1 MEPTVAGVRRDRPW
15 SHEIPNQKW
24 DYIVIG
30 SGIGGMAAAAMLS
43 KLGRRVLVLEQ
54 HNIPGGFTQMFK
66 RPGYRWDVGVHIVG
80 EMSEAS
86 YPGRLLKTLTDGR
99 LQWEPV
105 GEIYDEFNFPDGF
118 TIQLPDTPEKFRET
132 LIDYF
137 PAERAAIDDYLAL
150 TRTAARA
157 AATYLQVRAMPRLLA
172 PGGRRKATEA
182 SAEYIHAT
190 TAEVLASLTDDLR
203 LRAVLSAQ
211 WGYYGA
217 TPARSSFAMHAL
229 MVRHFLRGAYYPV
242 GGASSIARELLATVA
257 DGGGWTA
264 VRRPV
269 DEIIVRHGS
278 ATGVRLS
285 DGTEIAARRVIS
297 AAGAIPTSDLLDAGL
312 PGSGEPYR
320 EAGPAH
326 VSLYLG
332 FKGDTAAQ
340 GGERYCQWYFDT
352 WDMEKDMWDVHP
364 DRPIGPAPVLFCSF
378 PSLKDPSHDPGP
390 EQRNT
395 GEVITF
401 VPWDSF
407 SQWSGTKWKR
417 RGASYD
423 AFKETLAKTL
433 LEQYLGR
440 YPGLASLVD
449 HVEMSTPLSTNHF
462 AASARGSIYGLGTTA
477 SRFEDPSLV
486 PRTAIKGLY
495 LGGADVSAPGIAGA
509 LGGGVL
515 AAAAAEPIRG
525 GRFLQPIMRR
535 PKTASRFPNGA
546 PTSPGEW
553 ASS

>member
-1 MEPTVAGVRRDRPW
+1 MEPTVAAGRRDRPW
-15 SHEIPNQKW
+15 SHEIPDLTW
-24 DYIVIG
+24 DYVVIG

-86 YPGRLLKTLTDGR
+86 YPGRLLRTLTDGR
-99 LQWEPV
+99 LQWESV

-118 TIQLPDTPEKFRET
+118 TIQLPDTPDRFRET

-137 PAERAAIDDYLAL
+137 PAERNAIDEYLAL
-150 TRTAARA
+150 TRAAARA
-157 AATYLQVRAMPRLLA
+157 TARMLQARAMPGLLS
-172 PGGRRKATEA
+172 PGGRKRATEA
-182 SAEYIHAT
+182 AGQHLRTT
-190 TAEVLASLTDDLR
+190 TADVLASLTNDIR

-264 VRRPV
+264 VRRSV
-269 DEIIVRHGS
+269 DQIVVRHGRV
-278 ATGVRLS
+278 AGVRLS
-285 DGTEIAARRVIS
+285 DGLEIATKRVIS
-297 AAGAIPTSDLLDAGL
+297 AAGAIPTSDLLEEGL
-312 PGSGEPYR
+312 PGTGEPYR

-326 VSLYLG
+326 VSVYLG
-332 FKGDTAAQ
+332 FKGDIAAH
-340 GGERYCQWYFDT
+340 GAERFCQWYYDS
-352 WDMEKDMWDVHP
+352 WDMEVAGWDVSP
-364 DRPIGPAPVLFCSF
+364 DRVPGPAPVLFCSF
-378 PSLKDPSHDPGP
+378 PSLKDPTHNPGP
-390 EQRNT
+390 DQHNT

-401 VPWDSF
+401 VSWDSF

-423 AFKETLAKTL
+423 AFKEALTTTL

-440 YPGLASLVD
+440 YPGLAPFVD

-462 AASARGSIYGLGTTA
+462 AASPRGSIYGLGTTVA
-477 SRFEDPSLV
+477 RFEDLSLL
-486 PRTAIKGLY
+486 PRTGIKGLY

-535 PKTASRFPNGA
+535 PPA
-546 PTSPGEW
+546 
-553 ASS
+553 

>member
-1 MEPTVAGVRRDRPW
+1 MTEGQPDRPW
-15 SHEIPNQKW
+15 SHEIPDRTW
-24 DYIVIG
+24 DYVVIG
-30 SGIGGMAAAAMLS
+30 SGIGGMASAAMLS

-86 YPGRLLKTLTDGR
+86 YPGRLLKALTDGR

-105 GEIYDEFNFPDGF
+105 GEVYDEFNFPDGF
-118 TIQLPDTPEKFRET
+118 TIQLPNSPEQFRAT

-137 PAERAAIDDYLAL
+137 PAESGAIDEYLAL

-157 AATYLQVRAMPRLLA
+157 AAKFLQVRAIPRLLA
-172 PGGRRKATEA
+172 PGGRKKAAEA
-182 SAEYIHAT
+182 AGEHIDAT
-190 TAEVLASLTDDLR
+190 TAEVLASLTDDIR

-242 GGASSIARELLATVA
+242 GGASSIARTMLATVA
-257 DGGGWTA
+257 QGGGWTA
-264 VRRPV
+264 VRRTV
-269 DEIIVRHGS
+269 DQIVVRNGTV
-278 ATGVRLS
+278 AGVRLS
-285 DGTEIAARRVIS
+285 DGTEIATKGVIS
-297 AAGAIPTSDLLDAGL
+297 AAGAIPTSDLLENGL
-312 PGSGEPYR
+312 PGPGEPYR

-326 VSLYLG
+326 VSVYLG
-332 FKGDTAAQ
+332 FKGDIAAH
-340 GGERYCQWYFDT
+340 GAERFCQWYYDS
-352 WDMEKDMWDVHP
+352 WDMEVSGWDVSP
-364 DRPIGPAPVLFCSF
+364 DRIPGPAPVLFCSF
-378 PSLKDPSHDPGP
+378 PSLKDPTHDPGP

-407 SQWSGTKWKR
+407 SQWSDTKWKR
-417 RGASYD
+417 RGPSYD
-423 AFKETLAKTL
+423 AFKETLTTTL

-440 YPGLASLVD
+440 YPGLAPFVD

-462 AASARGSIYGLGTTA
+462 AASARGSIYGLGTTPD
-477 SRFEDPSLV
+477 RFGDQSLL
-486 PRTAIKGLY
+486 PRTGIKGLY

-509 LGGGVL
+509 LGGGVF

-525 GRFLQPIMRR
+525 ARFLQPIMKR
-535 PKTASRFPNGA
+535 P
-546 PTSPGEW
+546 PG
-553 ASS
+553 

>member
-1 MEPTVAGVRRDRPW
+1 MERTVTEGRPDRPW
-15 SHEIPNQKW
+15 SHEIPDGAW
-24 DYIVIG
+24 DYVVIG
-30 SGIGGMAAAAMLS
+30 TGIGGMAAAAMLS

-86 YPGRLLKTLTDGR
+86 YPGRLLKALTDGR

-137 PAERAAIDDYLAL
+137 PAEREAIDEYLAL

-157 AATYLQVRAMPRLLA
+157 AAKFLQVRAVPRLLA
-172 PGGRRKATEA
+172 PGGRKKATEGA
-182 SAEYIHAT
+182 GQYIHAT

-242 GGASSIARELLATVA
+242 GGASSIAREMLTTVA
-257 DGGGWTA
+257 AGGGWTA
-264 VRRPV
+264 VRRTV
-269 DEIIVRHGS
+269 DEIVVRHGGV
-278 ATGVRLS
+278 TGVRLS
-285 DGTEIAARRVIS
+285 DGTEIAAKRVVS
-297 AAGAIPTSDLLDAGL
+297 AAGAIPTSDLLATGL
-312 PGSGEPYR
+312 PGPGEPYR

-326 VSLYLG
+326 VSVYLG
-332 FKGDTAAQ
+332 FKGDTAAH

-352 WDMEKDMWDVHP
+352 WDMEVDVWDVRP
-364 DRPIGPAPVLFCSF
+364 DRPVGPAAVLFCSF
-378 PSLKDPSHDPGP
+378 PSLKDPTHDPGP
-390 EQRNT
+390 EQHNT

-407 SQWSGTKWKR
+407 SQWSGTQWHR

-423 AFKETLAKTL
+423 TFKDALTTTL
-433 LEQYLGR
+433 LEQYLAH
-440 YPGLASLVD
+440 YPGLAPLID

-462 AASARGSIYGLGTTA
+462 AASHRGSIYGLGTTPD
-477 SRFEDPSLV
+477 RFDDQSVL
-486 PRTAIKGLY
+486 PRSGIKGLY
-495 LGGADVSAPGIAGA
+495 LGGVDVSGPGVAGA

-515 AAAAAEPIRG
+515 AAAAAEPLRG
-525 GRFLQPIMRR
+525 MRFLQPIMRR
-535 PKTASRFPNGA
+535 PQA
-546 PTSPGEW
+546 
-553 ASS
+553 